1 MVRVI
6 WNCEFCGTEND
17 DDFAWNSS
25 IQSGFL
31 FTLKRK
37 TQPKSSICDKCGRT
51 NYFEFAVR
59 QIATK
64 DEPKA
69 QGKTK
74 EFGSKGGSNME
85 TCDKVEFLNEI
96 YEVLKKTTALRL
108 KADDPENPAEAKV
121 FAALSAAEN
130 ALQDALHFQQK
141 TFTKDELRS

>member
-1 MVRVI
+1 M
-6 WNCEFCGTEND
+6 
-17 DDFAWNSS
+17 
-25 IQSGFL
+25 
-31 FTLKRK
+31 
-37 TQPKSSICDKCGRT
+37 
-51 NYFEFAVR
+51 R
-59 QIATK
+59 QVPTK

-74 EFGSKGGSNME
+74 EFGSKGGSNTE

-96 YEVLKKTTALRL
+96 CEVPNKTTALRL